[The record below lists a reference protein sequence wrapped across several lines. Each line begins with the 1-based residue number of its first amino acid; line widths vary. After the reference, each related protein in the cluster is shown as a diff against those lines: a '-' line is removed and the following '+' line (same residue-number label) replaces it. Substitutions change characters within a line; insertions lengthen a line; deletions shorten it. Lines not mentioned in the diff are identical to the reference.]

1 MFERRLK
8 IFLLVLGL
16 AVGGL
21 LVRAAQLQ
29 IVQRDYWKREA
40 SDELKKVR
48 YLETDRGAIVDRKG
62 RELAADRPCVDACV
76 DYRAIIYPADPKW
89 LLDVAGERLRTRMGD
104 AWTHTSKKQR
114 EKLEEAEAPKVQKD
128 IDAMWERLAEL
139 SGKPIEEIATT
150 RQDILQRVE
159 LRKRFAWHHAYMSAV
174 KKGGGAPDES
184 SVEKWLEPGEDDA
197 APIDNF
203 KINVA
208 EETAPHVI
216 LHAISLDI
224 QNELGRH
231 SERYPGLFLRPG
243 LHRYYPFE
251 DSACHVLGHMGKV
264 NHEDMEKDPDQSD
277 PRRKYLP
284 NDDIGRG
291 GLEWLCEPAL
301 RGTLGR
307 VTSIYGEESSQS
319 TEQPIPGQTVHTTID
334 IDLQQEI
341 EEFFAKP
348 KLHDP
353 GGRPDPQTGEYPE
366 IAGPAVL
373 HGAAVLL
380 DVKTN
385 QVLALVSSPTYD
397 LNRFDEDYQKLHDD
411 LFNEPLRDRATES
424 QLEPGSTMKPLVGLS
439 AITSGILGVNEG
451 IECTGYLILPWGKN
465 PHRQFTRI
473 GRCWVASMFETQLRN
488 AGMSPAHH
496 PVPWASPHKGHD
508 GNPDG
513 FLTYSDAL
521 ERSCNVFFETVADR
535 MGMDRLSDWM
545 SRFGIGRRTGIGI
558 EEYKGRLPRD
568 ASVHFGDRR
577 ITGFLSGIGQGYV
590 AATPIQMANIAATIA
605 RGGIWMRP
613 HLIAPDPA
621 TGQMPRVRAGA
632 MEGPDVVDLHL
643 DPKAV
648 AACHLGMINVVNS
661 LGGTGRMAHMNN
673 LLVAGKTGT
682 AQAAPFKV
690 LERDDNGK
698 PMLDADGNRQYKT
711 FQPCTTDN
719 PDNVGCELAWYR
731 GTGTKDNYKLDHA
744 WMIGFAPANNP
755 KIAFAVLVEYGGS
768 GGGAAADVVKAS
780 LDACIAHKYLNS
792 QENPTPKEEEQPTT
806 QPQAPPPAT
815 APAGTELMTDTTTQ
829 RN

>member
-8 IFLLVLGL
+8 IFLLILGL

-40 SDELKKVR
+40 SDELKKVH
-48 YLETDRGAIVDRKG
+48 YLETDRGAIVDCKG

-89 LLDVAGERLRTRMGD
+89 LLDVAGQRLRTRMGD
-104 AWTHTSKKQR
+104 GWTHTPKKQR
-114 EKLEEAEAPKVQKD
+114 EKLREAEAPKVQKD
-128 IDAMWERLAEL
+128 IDAMWDKLAEL
-139 SGKPIEEIATT
+139 SGRSREEIETT

-159 LRKRFAWHHAYMSAV
+159 LRKRFAWHHAYVSAV
-174 KKGGGAPDES
+174 KKGGGEPDES
-184 SVEKWLEPGEDDA
+184 TIEKWLEPGADDV

-208 EETAPHVI
+208 EETTSHVI

-231 SERYPGLFLRPG
+231 SERYPGLNLRPG
-243 LHRYYPFE
+243 LHRYYPYE
-251 DSACHVLGHMGKV
+251 DAACHVLGHLGRV
-264 NHEDMEKDPDQSD
+264 SRDDMDKDPNRRD
-277 PRRKYLP
+277 PRRAYLP

-307 VTSIYGEESSQS
+307 VTTIYGEENSQ
-319 TEQPIPGQTVHTTID
+319 TTDPAVPGQTVHTTID
-334 IDLQQEI
+334 IDLQQDI
-341 EEFFAKP
+341 EQFFSSP

-353 GGRPDPQTGEYPE
+353 TGEPDPHTGEYPP
-366 IAGPAVL
+366 IKGPAVL

-385 QVLALVSSPTYD
+385 QVLALVSYPTFD
-397 LNRFDEDYQKLHDD
+397 LNHFDEEYQKMHDD
-411 LFNEPLRDRATES
+411 LLNEPLRDRATES

-439 AITSGILGVNEG
+439 AITSGVMQVNEG
-451 IECTGYLILPWGKN
+451 IECTGYLVLPWGKD
-465 PHRQFTRI
+465 PHHQFTRI
-473 GRCWVASMFETQLRN
+473 GRCWVASMFAEKLKSL
-488 AGMSPAHH
+488 GMSPAHH
-496 PVPWASPHKGHD
+496 PVPWRSPHKGHD

-521 ERSCNVFFETVADR
+521 ERSCNVYFETVADR
-535 MGMDRLSDWM
+535 MGLDQLSDWM

-568 ASVHFGDRR
+568 ASDHFGNRR
-577 ITGFLSGIGQGYV
+577 VTGFLSGIGQGYV

-605 RGGIWMRP
+605 RGGTWMRP
-613 HLIAPDPA
+613 HLVAPDPA
-621 TGQMPRVRAGA
+621 TGKMPPLRPGA
-632 MEGPDVVDLHL
+632 MDGPDVVDLHL

-648 AACHLGMINVVNS
+648 AACHLGMINVVNA

-690 LERDDNGK
+690 LVRENGQ
-698 PMLDADGNRQYKT
+698 PVLDADGKLQYKT
-711 FQPCTTDN
+711 FQPCTSDN
-719 PDNVGCELAWYR
+719 PDNVGCELPWYR

-744 WMIGFAPANNP
+744 WMIGFAPANDP

-768 GGGAAADVVKAS
+768 GGGAAADVVRAS
-780 LDACIAHKYLNS
+780 LDACIAHGYLNA
-792 QENPTPKEEEQPTT
+792 QKNPIAPAEEPTT
-806 QPQAPPPAT
+806 QPQPQTARATFAP
-815 APAGTELMTDTTTQ
+815 GSELLTNVQ
-829 RN
+829 SER